1 MFNVAVLIPTYKP
14 GDYLRRCLQSIDSQT
29 LSQDKYKVYI
39 ALNGPKEN
47 FEEVVF
53 SALKSIH
60 FEYEFFYL
68 EKAGVSNARNFLITR
83 SIEDYIVFVDDDDVL
98 SSNYLTDL
106 LSVTNSDFMGICNT
120 KSFEVSVEAAK
131 ENFMSQSYVN
141 LKSVEVSKFKSR
153 KYYSSPCAK
162 MLHRKMIGKYRFDER
177 VKHGED
183 ALFMA
188 TISKNIAGVQKV
200 SSDACYYV
208 YERPN
213 SASRKKPNR
222 LEELKR
228 IQYLTVKYIKFFFRP
243 GYSKLFIATRVAATF
258 IYVRRVF

>member
-1 MFNVAVLIPTYKP
+1 MKVSVLIPTFKP
-14 GDYLRRCLQSIDSQT
+14 ADYIESCLASLERQK
-29 LSQDKYKVYI
+29 LSKDKFKVYI

-47 FEEVVF
+47 FEEVIF
-53 SALKSIH
+53 SALKSTS

-68 EKAGVSNARNFLITR
+68 EKSGVSNARNFLINN
-83 SIEDYIVFVDDDDVL
+83 SSEEYIVFVDDDDVL
-98 SSNYLTDL
+98 SDNYLSDL
-106 LSVTNSDFMGICNT
+106 ISVTNSDFMGICNT
-120 KSFEVSVEAAK
+120 KNFEFSVEAAK
-131 ENFMSQSYVN
+131 ENFMSRSYVD

-153 KYYSSPCAK
+153 KYYSSPWAK
-162 MLHRKMIGKYRFDER
+162 MLHRKMISNFRFDER
-177 VKHGED
+177 VTHGED

-222 LEELKR
+222 LDELKR
-228 IQYLTVKYIKFFFRP
+228 IQYLTVKYIKLFFQP
-243 GYSKLFIATRVAATF
+243 GYSKLFIATRIAATF
-258 IYVRRVF
+258 RYIRRVF